1 MEENGVG
8 YDIVSKEEL
17 QRIRPQLLASQPAT
31 YSIGNQQ
38 PADPLKSHYYRIPFT
53 QVLRLYLNRTI
64 CPQWVV
70 FKLLYIS

>member
-8 YDIVSKEEL
+8 YDIVSKEDL

-31 YSIGNQQ
+31 YNMGTQQ

-53 QVLRLYLNRTI
+53 QVL
-64 CPQWVV
+64 
-70 FKLLYIS
+70 KM